1 MRDTIRPENHDEVVE
16 ALRATLE
23 SGQALDVVGAGSKRA
38 IGAPG
43 GAETRLDLSAIAGI
57 TLYEPAELV
66 LSARAATPM
75 AEIEAALAEKR
86 QQLAFEPP
94 DWSKL
99 LGVDGGGNVSGTLG
113 GVVAC
118 NLGGPRRIKAGAARD
133 HFLGFNAV
141 SGRAET
147 FKSGGRVVKNVT
159 GFDLSKL
166 MAGSYGTLAVMTAV
180 TVKVLPAP
188 EKTRTVLLFGAADAT
203 AFKAMRD
210 ALSSVHEVAAA
221 AHLPAAVAKGSSVAY
236 VAGAGRSVTAVR
248 IEGPGASAEH
258 RCKAVRELLSPY
270 GETEELHSMNTA
282 TLWREIRDV
291 LFFARD
297 ATQVWRLS
305 VPPASGAAAAAEI
318 LSRAKGRSYYDW
330 GGGLV
335 WLALDPLPDAGAGI
349 VRGAV
354 AKSGGHA
361 TLIRAADAVRA
372 TVPVFQP
379 QSDAVAGLGRRIKE
393 NFDPKNILNPGRM
406 GA

>member
-1 MRDTIRPENHDEVVE
+1 MSDTIRPENHDEVVE
-16 ALRATLE
+16 ALRAALDR
-23 SGQALDVVGAGSKRA
+23 GQALDVVGAGSKRA
-38 IGAPG
+38 IGKPG
-43 GAETRLDLSAIAGI
+43 DGEPRLDLSAISGI

-99 LGVDGGGNVSGTLG
+99 LGVGDGGGNLSGTLG

-188 EKTRTVLLFGAADAT
+188 EKTRRRRGLQGDARRAVL
-203 AFKAMRD
+203 R
-210 ALSSVHEVAAA
+210 
-221 AHLPAAVAKGSSVAY
+221 P
-236 VAGAGRSVTAVR
+236 
-248 IEGPGASAEH
+248 
-258 RCKAVRELLSPY
+258 
-270 GETEELHSMNTA
+270 
-282 TLWREIRDV
+282 
-291 LFFARD
+291 
-297 ATQVWRLS
+297 
-305 VPPASGAAAAAEI
+305 
-318 LSRAKGRSYYDW
+318 
-330 GGGLV
+330 
-335 WLALDPLPDAGAGI
+335 
-349 VRGAV
+349 
-354 AKSGGHA
+354 
-361 TLIRAADAVRA
+361 
-372 TVPVFQP
+372 
-379 QSDAVAGLGRRIKE
+379 
-393 NFDPKNILNPGRM
+393 
-406 GA
+406 